1 MGGMDAPV
9 VSDSRHLGQADKQ
22 QTAIMGWHS
31 RRKHSRQFDRQSGGV
46 LQRLVGA

>member
-1 MGGMDAPV
+1 MGGVDAPV

-22 QTAIMGWHS
+22 TAIMGSHS